1 MTQEFIDLEFS
12 LCTLFRKL
20 ISVLKSV
27 VSRAVDITNSKEI
40 LLFKTMKCLQYVTR
54 FVSRSRILFKDIY
67 PEDDPEDDFNESLT
81 DLLQNIIYLMSS
93 SKDSLLREQGACL
106 KYLPSTIK
114 DILLVFDHVKL
125 R

>member
-1 MTQEFIDLEFS
+1 M
-12 LCTLFRKL
+12 
-20 ISVLKSV
+20 
-27 VSRAVDITNSKEI
+27 
-40 LLFKTMKCLQYVTR
+40 R
-54 FVSRSRILFKDIY
+54 FVSRSRILFKAIY
-67 PEDDPEDDFNESLT
+67 PEDDSEDDFNETLT

-114 DILLVFDHVKL
+114 DILIVFDHMKL